1 MIPSHH
7 YPKIA
12 SFTHQFSELF
22 QNPTDLSPSRP
33 TNHAIHL
40 LPNSKSVNVYPYQ
53 YPYFQKQEIEK
64 QVEFMLQKGFI
75 HPNTNPFSSPVILV
89 KKRDGTWRFYVDY
102 RTLNAITVRDRFPI
116 PIIDELLD
124 ELGGVWLF
132 SELEL
137 L

>member
-1 MIPSHH
+1 
-7 YPKIA
+7 
-12 SFTHQFSELF
+12 
-22 QNPTDLSPSRP
+22 
-33 TNHAIHL
+33 
-40 LPNSKSVNVYPYQ
+40 
-53 YPYFQKQEIEK
+53 
-64 QVEFMLQKGFI
+64 MLQKGLI
-75 HPNTNPFSSPVILV
+75 HPNTNPFSSSVILV

-132 SELEL
+132 SKLDL